1 MTQSPFALGV
11 SVSYPAMTNFGGLGI
26 MPTMFAWY
34 QVFGVAQKNPSLLI
48 APDVV
53 NQKMMRSDTGGD
65 TWQEISGLT
74 ALVTDGGRLLFN
86 VGIFPQVSA
95 VSFSP
100 DDPNLVAV
108 GTRQNGIFMSGDGG
122 LTWKRFRA
130 RATLITS
137 LTWRSSTDLT
147 VSTYGRGLWRL
158 KWEWNSAHTDLV
170 KLCERPCDILAL
182 HPEWVFDPPYEQI
195 QKVYV
200 VLNGHL
206 NGAEFERGRLTKA
219 FVSPG
224 GTLVSAAK
232 EEQALALEVAET
244 DQWMGLSQCAGR
256 SSARR
261 FRGVAVRHHHRPEGQ
276 CGGSH

>member
-1 MTQSPFALGV
+1 MLRASSRSNKLARMTQSPFALGV

-65 TWQEISGLT
+65 TSARRSPGLT

-122 LTWKRFRA
+122 LTWEKVPGSV
-130 RATLITS
+130 ATLITS

-158 KWEWNSAHTDLV
+158 KWEWNSAHT
-170 KLCERPCDILAL
+170 RP
-182 HPEWVFDPPYEQI
+182 
-195 QKVYV
+195 
-200 VLNGHL
+200 
-206 NGAEFERGRLTKA
+206 R
-219 FVSPG
+219 
-224 GTLVSAAK
+224 
-232 EEQALALEVAET
+232 QAL
-244 DQWMGLSQCAGR
+244 R
-256 SSARR
+256 K
-261 FRGVAVRHHHRPEGQ
+261 AVRYPGPSSGMGIR
-276 CGGSH
+276 STL